1 MKTKIK
7 YENIIFI
14 LLVIAYVVG
23 SFYRDSSLITNL
35 TTLASQL
42 MMCVGIRTMLK
53 YVRKNSIEIKKSI
66 SEMLT
71 D

>member
-14 LLVIAYVVG
+14 LLIIAYVIG
-23 SFYRDSSLITNL
+23 AFYRDCSLAINL

-42 MMCVGIRTMLK
+42 MMCIGIRSILK

>member
-1 MKTKIK
+1 MKTKFK

-14 LLVIAYVVG
+14 LLVIGYVIG
-23 SFYRDSSLITNL
+23 SFYRDCSLAINL

-42 MMCVGIRTMLK
+42 IMCVGIRAMLK

>member
-14 LLVIAYVVG
+14 LLIIAYVIG
-23 SFYRDSSLITNL
+23 ALYRDCSLAINL
-35 TTLASQL
+35 TTITSQL
-42 MMCVGIRTMLK
+42 MMCIGIRSILK